1 MSPEEVY
8 AILTSQIKALSA
20 ESIGAAV
27 TQFLQD
33 NPDYFLDTLGLYKDT
48 EGYICQLTEGGSGT

>member
-8 AILTSQIKALSA
+8 ALLLSKIKLLDA

-27 TQFLQD
+27 TDFLQD
-33 NPDYFLDTLGLYKDT
+33 NPDYFLDSLGLYKDH
-48 EGYICQLTEGGSGT
+48 EGYICQMAEGGN

>member
-8 AILTSQIKALSA
+8 AILMGKIKLLSA

-27 TQFLQD
+27 EAFLQE
-33 NPDYFLDTLGLYKDT
+33 NPDYFLDALGLYKDAD
-48 EGYICQLTEGGSGT
+48 GYICQLEGGSGT

>member
-8 AILTSQIKALSA
+8 AVLKGKVDRLSA

-27 TQFLQD
+27 TTFLTE
-33 NPDYFLDTLGLYKDT
+33 NPNYFLDALGLYKDN
-48 EGYICQLTEGGSGT
+48 EGYICQLAEGGN

>member
-8 AILTSQIKALSA
+8 ALLLSKIKLLDA

-27 TQFLQD
+27 TDFLQD
-33 NPDYFLDTLGLYKDT
+33 NPDYFLDSLGLYKDN
-48 EGYICQLTEGGSGT
+48 EGYICQMAEGGN

>member
-8 AILTSQIKALSA
+8 AMLKGKIDALEA

-27 TQFLQD
+27 EDFLEE
-33 NPDYFLDTLGLYKDT
+33 NPDYFKDALGLYKDND
-48 EGYICQLTEGGSGT
+48 GYICQLAEGGN